1 MTSQIKRVKD
11 LLAAQNRRAR
21 KGLGQHFLVDRSY
34 LKHIAGAAELGAD
47 DVVIEVGSGLGV
59 LTEELVKAAGRV
71 IAVEIDEAL
80 ADSLPQA
87 SNLTVVK
94 SDILATS
101 PDQLLGADVL
111 SYKVVANLPYNI
123 ASQVIRRF
131 LEADAKPS
139 LMVVMVQREV
149 AKNMIA
155 APPQMNLLA
164 VGVQLYGRPKLV
176 CKVPP
181 AAFYPRPRVDSAI
194 VRIDVYDKTAVGVDD
209 VNTFFRVVKAGFS
222 TKRKQLHNSL
232 SLGLGVPVTRTMKLL
247 AEANIGHKRRAQTMT
262 LDEWAKVARVF
273 GDKYDNS

>member
-1 MTSQIKRVKD
+1 MISQIKRVKA
-11 LLAAQNRRAR
+11 LLAARNRRAR

-34 LKHIAGAAELGAD
+34 LRYIASAAELGTG
-47 DVVIEVGSGLGV
+47 DVVIEVGPGLGV

-71 IAVEIDEAL
+71 IAVEIDETL
-80 ADSLPQA
+80 ADSLPKS

-101 PDQLLGADVL
+101 PGELLGADAP

-131 LEADAKPS
+131 LESENKPS
-139 LMVVMVQREV
+139 IMVVMVQREV
-149 AKNMIA
+149 ARNMVA

-164 VGVQLYGRPKLV
+164 VGVQLYGSPKIV
-176 CKVPP
+176 RKVPP
-181 AAFYPRPRVDSAI
+181 SAFYPRPRVDSAI
-194 VRIDVYDKTAVGVDD
+194 VRIDVYDKPAVDVDD

-232 SLGLGVPVTRTMKLL
+232 SLGLNVPVTRAMKLL
-247 AEANIGHKRRAQTMT
+247 AEANIGHKRRAQTIS
-262 LDEWAKVARVF
+262 LSEWANVAYIY
-273 GDKYDNS
+273 GDQYDNG